1 MRRFIV
7 APRWLQILIVV
18 VLVLGIIFRFIN
30 LNGKVY
36 SQQEIYTSL
45 RIAGYAT
52 TVPLQQQVFNGRV
65 ISKETFT
72 KYRFRFQNN
81 RNHTSKSLAQI
92 EAPQYPPFYYLV
104 ARLWTWFFGNSVP
117 AIRILSAV
125 FSLLVFPSL
134 YWLCRELFK
143 VPLSLPGIAIALVA
157 VSPIHLIFAQQAQ
170 AHVLWSVT
178 ILLSSAALLR
188 ALRLESTRQKQ
199 QFRIYNWGIYAATLT
214 ISFYT
219 FILTIFVAFS
229 HGIYIIKFAKF
240 WENQTVKL
248 YLLASL
254 IAFLLF
260 LPWLIVVLANLH
272 PFPSS
277 SQFLS
282 LIFLMPFL
290 LRQFQSIF
298 CHLNGD
304 NNNFFSLAAL
314 LLIIITTGFS
324 INFVYRT
331 THEKVW
337 FFLIVSIIIP
347 VCFWLGLYFF
357 CGRRSLE
364 PAYLL
369 PSYFSLQIIV
379 AYLFSTQLYNGVFW
393 RRQIWQFILILVI
406 AIEVISCVVNFQT
419 PTWGSEYFNYGYPQ
433 IAKIIN
439 QSSHPLLIS
448 DNFNDNYLNLF
459 SLSYLLEPKVRF
471 QLVKLKSIPRIP
483 PEFKNVFLFDPSPT
497 LKKEIE
503 KKYQSQAKI
512 VYKNQHTSLW
522 KLVKPS
528 IRKNPQTVNALIEGR
543 MEIFGSSLRCSQD
556 LQFRIAK
563 CDRRRL
569 L

>member
-1 MRRFIV
+1 MTASRQIQLMRRFIV

-18 VLVLGIIFRFIN
+18 VLALGIVFRFIN

-52 TVPLQQQVFNGRV
+52 TVQLQQEVFNGRV

-72 KYRFRFQNN
+72 KYQFLFQKNA
-81 RNHTSKSLAQI
+81 NHTSKSFTQV

-104 ARLWTWFFGNSVP
+104 AQLWTWFFGNSVP

-125 FSLLVFPSL
+125 VSLLVFPSL

-199 QFRIYNWGIYAATLT
+199 QFRIYNWGIYAAVLT
-214 ISFYT
+214 IGFYT
-219 FILTIFVAFS
+219 FISTFFVALS
-229 HGIYIIKFAKF
+229 QGIYIIKFARENKIVKF
-240 WENQTVKL
+240 

-254 IAFLLF
+254 TAFLAF
-260 LPWLIVVLANLH
+260 LPWLIVILTNLH

-277 SQFLS
+277 YEFLS
-282 LIFLMPFL
+282 PILLIPSL
-290 LRQFQSIF
+290 LRQFQNIF
-298 CHLNGD
+298 CNLNGD
-304 NNNFFSLAAL
+304 DNPFFYLTVL
-314 LLIIITTGFS
+314 FLIFIISFS
-324 INFVYRT
+324 INFLYRT

-337 FFLIVSIIIP
+337 FFLIISIVIP
-347 VCFWLGLYFF
+347 VLFWLGLYFL
-357 CGRRSLE
+357 CGLRSLE
-364 PAYLL
+364 PVYLL
-369 PSYFSLQIIV
+369 PSYFSVQITV

-393 RRQIWQFILILVI
+393 RRTIWQSILILVF

-419 PTWGSEYFNYGYPQ
+419 PTWGSEYFHYGYPQ

-439 QSSHPLLIS
+439 QSSYPLLIS
-448 DNFNDNYLNLF
+448 DNYNDNYEKLL
-459 SLSYLLEPKVRF
+459 SLSYLLQPKVRL
-471 QLVKLKSIPRIP
+471 QLVKFKSISKIYPG
-483 PEFKNVFLFDPSPT
+483 FKNIFLFNPSPT

-528 IRKNPQTVNALIEGR
+528 IRKNSQSLNTLMEGR
-543 MEIFGSSLRCSQD
+543 IGILGSSLRWSQY

-563 CDRRRL
+563 
-569 L
+569 